1 MKHLHVSVALFALLP
16 WRSAEANAILDFDGR
31 FLSSR
36 AFGQSDG
43 VQDHEL
49 VEVIPCCFAPF
60 NESLTVQAAIGGA
73 GGEAASSQNSSVTTS
88 LFSGTGAIG
97 LSAFVPGESPR
108 NPGIAGANSS
118 ILIQFS
124 LSDPHTFDFTGL
136 LSLEASSSVSGD
148 TNFLHGSFVL
158 FETGFTHFDFLLDSV
173 PGSRVSLAVTQS
185 GILPPDDYRFI
196 VDLFGDVGVD
206 ETSRPLTTSGRG
218 EFDFEFRLNEIR
230 AVPEP
235 SSLWL
240 LALGVCAVI
249 FMKQPLRAA
258 GRERARDEDD
268 EIVVDPLART
278 TARTAETGP
287 GTPSPG
293 PPGW

>member
-36 AFGQSDG
+36 AFGQSGG
-43 VQDHEL
+43 VQGHEL
-49 VEVIPCCFAPF
+49 VEVVPCCFAPF
-60 NESLTVQAAIGGA
+60 NESLTVQAAVGGA
-73 GGEAASSQNSSVTTS
+73 GGQAASSQNSSVTTS

-97 LSAFVPGESPR
+97 LSAFVPGESSPES
-108 NPGIAGANSS
+108 GIAGATSS
-118 ILIQFS
+118 VLIQFS

-148 TNFLHGSFVL
+148 TNFLQGSFVL
-158 FETGFTHFDFLLDSV
+158 FERGFTHFDFLLDSV

-206 ETSRPLTTSGRG
+206 ETSRPLTTSGSG
-218 EFDFEFRLNEIR
+218 EFDFEFRLTSL
-230 AVPEP
+230 VPEP
-235 SSLWL
+235 TPLWL
-240 LALGVCAVI
+240 LALGVFSVI
-249 FMKQPLRAA
+249 FKN
-258 GRERARDEDD
+258 
-268 EIVVDPLART
+268 V
-278 TARTAETGP
+278 
-287 GTPSPG
+287 
-293 PPGW
+293 